1 MLGPQPRFN
10 QIGSAH
16 PGASFGSC
24 QQAFRRE
31 DRMASVGQVI
41 VWIVIGL
48 IGGTLAGILIKGDRH
63 GFGTMNN
70 LGLGLLGALT
80 GGFLFRA
87 LGCLYATSS
96 PLSSV
101 RCSSWCCSGTGT
113 ARRVLDDL
121 DAGLGPSSAR

>member
-87 LGCLYATSS
+87 LGLFEALDRY
-96 PLSSV
+96 SV
-101 RCSSWCCSGTGT
+101 SLRDIISAIIGSLL
-113 ARRVLDDL
+113 VLVL
-121 DAGLGPSSAR
+121 LWYWNRSKSFG